1 MHSINSTKEGT
12 MTESKKPVDVATAF
26 AEAWTSHDLERAAKF
41 VGEDVVFDGPMG
53 HAEGIKSYM
62 EGLAGLSKEVKDSRL
77 IAVFGDD
84 EEALLMYDLITG
96 SYGTHLVVRDGK
108 KIRRDLLTFD
118 SDKFRRAKGA

>member
-1 MHSINSTKEGT
+1 

-96 SYGTHLVVRDGK
+96 SYGTLTCRKHLVVRDGK